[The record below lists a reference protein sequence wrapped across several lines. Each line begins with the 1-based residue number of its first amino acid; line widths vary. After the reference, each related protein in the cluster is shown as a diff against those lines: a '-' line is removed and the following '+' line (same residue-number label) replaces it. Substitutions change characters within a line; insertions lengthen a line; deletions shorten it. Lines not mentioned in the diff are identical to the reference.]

1 MTYQDTLD
9 YLFARLPMF
18 QRSGPAAYKANLDN
32 TLALSRHLQQPEK
45 KFRSIHIAGTNGKG
59 SVAHMIASILQEQ
72 GYKTGLATSPH
83 LKDFRERIK
92 IDGQPVPESV
102 VTAFVKE
109 HKAYLDKLQP
119 SFFEA
124 TMAMTFDYFAN
135 SQVDIAVVE
144 TGLGG
149 RLDSSNILTPEL
161 SVITNIG
168 YDHAYLLGPG
178 LEDIAREK
186 AGIIKPNIPVV
197 IGRRQPDIH
206 HVFEHVANEHHSPLY
221 VAGDI
226 FSVKSPPEPDYAGK
240 SNMSVHV
247 IHQGISYTYC
257 LDLLGDYQADNLLT
271 ALTACKLLND
281 NNVLKLY
288 EEAIKRGLQQV
299 VKNTG
304 LMGRWQFLGEHP
316 TVICD
321 TGHNA
326 DAIQRIT
333 KQLQRIPH
341 ETLRIVLGMM
351 DDKDRDPILEL
362 LPPDAIY
369 YFCCPDIPRGL
380 AADQLLSEAA
390 AYKLSGKALPTVK
403 KAFEE
408 AISDASFN
416 DLIFVGGS
424 TFVVSEVL

>member
-92 IDGQPVPESV
+92 IDGQPVPKSV
-102 VTAFVKE
+102 VTGFVRK
-109 HKAYLDKLQP
+109 HKDYLDKLQP

-124 TMAMTFDYFAN
+124 TMAMTFDYFAD

-186 AGIIKPNIPVV
+186 AGIIKPDIPVV
-197 IGRRQPDIH
+197 VGRRQPDIH
-206 HVFEHVANEHHSPLY
+206 HVFEHAAAEHHSPIY

-226 FSVKSPPEPDYAGK
+226 FALGSPPETDYVDQCYLSA
-240 SNMSVHV
+240 HI

-257 LDLLGDYQADNLLT
+257 LDLLGDYQTENLLT
-271 ALTACKLLND
+271 ALTVCKLLKD
-281 NNVLKLY
+281 NNVLTLH
-288 EEAIKRGLQQV
+288 EEAIKRGLRHV

-304 LMGRWQFLGEHP
+304 IMGRWQFLGEDP
-316 TVICD
+316 TIICD

-326 DAIQRIT
+326 DGIQRIT

-341 ETLRIVLGMM
+341 QRLRFVLGMM
-351 DDKDRDPILEL
+351 DDKDRGSILEL
-362 LPPDAIY
+362 LPPDATY
-369 YFCCPDIPRGL
+369 YFCCPDVPRGL
-380 AADQLLSEAA
+380 DPEQLLSEAA
-390 AYKLSGKALPTVK
+390 DYNLSGKAFPSVK
-403 KAFEE
+403 KALEE
-408 AISDASFN
+408 AINDASFK
-416 DLIFVGGS
+416 DLIFIGGS